1 MTSERQQPD
10 AASSNT
16 DLDQANVEKPL
27 DTPKLENG
35 AAQPNDAENVPEKT
49 TEGAPLDQAPS
60 QAAKMSKNK
69 IIVVMTALCLA
80 LFLAAL
86 DMTIISTAL
95 PTIAAQ
101 FGASESGFSWIASS
115 YLLANAACIPL
126 WGKISDIWGRKS
138 IIVLA
143 NVVFL
148 VGSLICALAHNMTT
162 IIAGRA
168 VQGVGGGGILILA
181 NISVSDLFSLRDR
194 PMYYGIFGATW
205 AVAGALGPVIGGA
218 FTTNVTWRWCF
229 YLNLPVGGVSLL
241 ILILFLHIESPKT
254 PFWAGMR
261 SIDWTGT
268 VLIIGGTLM
277 FLFGLEFG
285 GVNYPWDSPTVI
297 CLIVFGVFTW
307 ALAMFLEW
315 KVAKFPIIPPR
326 LFNEWYNILILLV
339 CFCHGFTFIAATYY
353 LPLYFQTV
361 LQASPILSG
370 VYVLPLVLS
379 LAVGSMITGAV
390 MKKTGRFREMIIGGM
405 TFMALGFG
413 LFIDLKAYASWPR
426 IIIYQL
432 IAGFGIG
439 PNFQA
444 PLVAF
449 QANIRPADMATATAT
464 FGFVRQLATSMSV
477 VLGTVIYQNIMGQ
490 QSAKLIASLGP
501 KTAAA
506 VSSSFGGSSKP
517 LIESLTPSQR
527 DVVLGAYT
535 HALNRMWIFY
545 TATACLGFV
554 LALFIRRRELTRHHT
569 VQKTG
574 LAEQERARQE
584 LIDSQRKANSKPE
597 TEA

>member
-1 MTSERQQPD
+1 MSERQQPD
-10 AASSNT
+10 ASSSST
-16 DLDQANVEKPL
+16 DLEQSNVEKPI
-27 DTPKLENG
+27 DIPEEETE
-35 AAQPNDAENVPEKT
+35 AADRPNDAENVTEKT
-49 TEGAPLDQAPS
+49 TEGAPLDHAPS
-60 QAAKMSKNK
+60 QAAKMGKNK

-115 YLLANAACIPL
+115 YLLANAACIPPV
-126 WGKISDIWGRKS
+126 GDIWGRKS

-148 VGSLICALAHNMTT
+148 VGSLICALAHNMAT

-168 VQGVGGGGILILA
+168 VQGVGGGGIIILA

-194 PMYYGIFGATW
+194 PMYYGLFGATW

-229 YLNLPVGGVSLL
+229 YLNLPVGGVSLA
-241 ILILFLHIESPKT
+241 ILVLFLHIESPKT
-254 PFWAGMR
+254 PFWAGLR
-261 SIDWTGT
+261 CIDWTGT
-268 VLIIGGTLM
+268 FLIIGGTLM

-285 GVNYPWDSPTVI
+285 GVNYPWASPTVI

-315 KVAKFPIIPPR
+315 KVAKFPIIPP
-326 LFNEWYNILILLV
+326 
-339 CFCHGFTFIAATYY
+339 AAV
-353 LPLYFQTV
+353 QRVTV
-361 LQASPILSG
+361 LQASPIMSG
-370 VYVLPLVLS
+370 VYVLPLVMS
-379 LAVGSMITGAV
+379 LAVGSAATGVV
-390 MKKTGRFREMIIGGM
+390 MKKTGRFRELIIGGM
-405 TFMALGFG
+405 SLMALGFG

-432 IAGFGIG
+432 IAGVGIG

-464 FGFVRQLATSMSV
+464 FGFVRQLSTSMSV

-490 QSAKLIASLGP
+490 QSAKLIASLGAE
-501 KTAAA
+501 TAATIMA
-506 VSSSFGGSSKP
+506 SFGGSSKS
-517 LIESLTPSQR
+517 LVNSLTPSQR
-527 DVVLGAYT
+527 EVVLGAYT

-545 TATACLGFV
+545 TCMACLGFV

-569 VQKTG
+569 IQKTG

-584 LIDSQRKANSKPE
+584 LIDSQRKDNSKPE
-597 TEA
+597 IEA